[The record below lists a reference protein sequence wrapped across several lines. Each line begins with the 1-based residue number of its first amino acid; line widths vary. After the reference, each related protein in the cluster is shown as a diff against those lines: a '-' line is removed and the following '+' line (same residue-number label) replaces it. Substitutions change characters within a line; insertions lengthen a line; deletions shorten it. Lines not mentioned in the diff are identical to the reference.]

1 MSELINTIPLFQ
13 GLRHDEVEAFESAM
27 TMRLFPDGHFISQR
41 GTPGRDVFIVISG
54 TCLGVIQ
61 SRSGKDVVLDRIGPG
76 RVFGELGAL
85 DGGSRVRS
93 VKAAGQVHVGVI
105 AASKFEAWLMRTP
118 DAMRNLLSEVV
129 GNTRELADRYFEM
142 AVHDVETRVRLFL
155 IRLLIEHGELRNG
168 GALDPAPSHS
178 SIAAHVGA
186 NREAVSRVISRFSR
200 HGFVESGRRRIVV
213 RDIGA
218 LEAGVRAP
226 V

>member
-1 MSELINTIPLFQ
+1 MSELIKTIPLFR
-13 GLRHDEVEAFESAM
+13 GLESDAAEALERLM
-27 TMRLFPDGHFISQR
+27 VLRLFPDGHFITQR
-41 GTPGRDVFIVISG
+41 GTPGHDVYILLSG
-54 TCLGVIQ
+54 SCLGVIQ
-61 SRSGKDVVLDRIGPG
+61 SRSGKEVVLDRIAQG

-93 VKAAGQVHVGVI
+93 VKAVGPVQVGVI
-105 AASKFEAWLMRTP
+105 SANRFEDWLLQSPT
-118 DAMRNLLSEVV
+118 AMRNLLSEVV
-129 GNTRELADRYFEM
+129 SNTRELADRYFEM

-155 IRLLIEHGELRNG
+155 IRLLIENGELRNG

-178 SIAAHVGA
+178 TIAAHVGA